1 MNMNDVVR
9 VKDHGVELTIP
20 LDACVLY
27 HGRDSIGGMVLG
39 FRLIQWALKDMCG
52 DEVPNREDIWFKTAF
67 PGPGLRDAVEMTT
80 RAVTRGAYT
89 VLDESL
95 APESAPEGVYGRL
108 YFEIGVGEAVRR
120 VSLVPGAV
128 SDDFIQT
135 GRRTKTEERTPELM
149 AHWTQLKEGLA
160 ATLIGL
166 DIRQILQMH

>member
-1 MNMNDVVR
+1 MDKHDVVR

-39 FRLIQWALKDMCG
+39 FRLIQWALKDICG
-52 DEVPNREDIWFKTAF
+52 DEIPNREDITFATAF

-80 RAVTRGAYT
+80 RAVTRGAYR
-89 VLDESL
+89 VIDEKD
-95 APESAPEGVYGRL
+95 APANAPEGVYGRL
-108 YFEIGVGEAVRR
+108 YFEIAVDNEVRR

-135 GRRTKTEERTPELM
+135 GRRTKTEEHTPELM
-149 AHWTQLKEGLA
+149 AHWTELKEGLA
-160 ATLIGL
+160 KTLMGL
-166 DIRQILQMH
+166 DIRQVLQHH